1 MQDLTGRTA
10 FITGGASGIG
20 LAMAHAFG
28 GAGMNIMLAD
38 IEEPPLRAAI
48 AELQARQ
55 IPVAGLT
62 CDVSDRASVE
72 AAAAETVRAF
82 GKVHVVCNNAGVV
95 VGGRVGEVKPADWDW
110 IFSVNV
116 MGVIYGME
124 AFLPLIRSH
133 GEGGCFVNSAS
144 MAGMI
149 SPAGREPYSATKFA
163 LVALSE
169 GWGVQLEPEGIHVA
183 ILCPGFVKTGLS
195 RSGRTRQAR
204 YGGPAVLPPPGART
218 AIPAIEPERVG
229 ERVLEA
235 VRAGER
241 YIFTHP
247 DMRSLV
253 QDRFARIMRAFD
265 DADASAALAGLDYE
279 TPPIEGL
286 GN

>member
-1 MQDLTGRTA
+1 MQDVSGKTA

-38 IEEPPLRAAI
+38 IEETPLQAAI
-48 AELQARQ
+48 AELHARQ
-55 IPVAGLT
+55 IPAAGVI
-62 CDVSDRASVE
+62 CDVGDRASVE

-82 GKVHVVCNNAGVV
+82 GKVHVVGNNAGVGA
-95 VGGRVGEVKPADWDW
+95 GGRIGEIKPADWDW
-110 IFSVNV
+110 VFSVNV

-124 AFLPLIRSH
+124 TFLPLIRSH
-133 GEGGCFVNSAS
+133 GEGGCFINSAS

-163 LVALSE
+163 VVALSE
-169 GWGVQLEPEGIHVA
+169 GWAVQLAPEGINVA
-183 ILCPGFVKTGLS
+183 ILCPGFVKTHFS
-195 RSGRTRQAR
+195 KSARTRQAKF
-204 YGGPAVLPPPGART
+204 GGPAEFPQASARQ

-235 VRAGER
+235 VYAGER

-247 DMRSLV
+247 DMRGLV
-253 QDRFARIMRAFD
+253 QDRFARIMRGFD
-265 DADASAALAGLDYE
+265 AADASRALAGMDYS

-286 GN
+286 EN